1 MKSENGFKKI
11 KNNKTKNKD
20 FKKIPP
26 FVCDVWQYII
36 PRK

>member
-20 FKKIPP
+20 FKKTPP

-36 PRK
+36 P